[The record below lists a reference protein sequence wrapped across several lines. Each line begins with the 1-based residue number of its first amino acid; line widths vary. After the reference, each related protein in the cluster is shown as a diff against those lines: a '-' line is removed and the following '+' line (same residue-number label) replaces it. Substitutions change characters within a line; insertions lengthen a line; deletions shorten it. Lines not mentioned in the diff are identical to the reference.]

1 MDDDRIVEL
10 FFQREQ
16 RGIAETQQ
24 KYGNYLHAVAYRIL
38 GNTEDAEECVN
49 DTLHQVWNRIPPERP
64 SVFRMF
70 LAKFTRNCAI
80 NRYRKSHAAKRG
92 GGEVALALE
101 ELGECIAGNSD
112 PEHSAM
118 SGELAAAVREFVK
131 SLPEREGNIFL
142 RRYFFTENVSVIAQ
156 KYGISYN
163 NVNVVLCH
171 ARKKLREYLVKEQF
185 L

>member
-1 MDDDRIVEL
+1 MSDAELLKMYHDRDERAIQVTMRRYRSYL
-10 FFQREQ
+10 MK
-16 RGIAETQQ
+16 IAVQ
-24 KYGNYLHAVAYRIL
+24 IL
-38 GNTEDAEECVN
+38 GDEQDAEECVN

-80 NRYRKSHAAKRG
+80 NRYRKSRAAKRG